1 MYSEHI
7 AKIAKMTVD
16 QIISIGKRQ
25 LSYRNNNPT
34 DHKQKAVSYDII
46 TYLHCFLLIKILST
60 ILDSVPVPQMMKN
73 FISALIHTMCAP
85 TYRTCKGLV

>member
-1 MYSEHI
+1 MYPEHI
-7 AKIAKMTVD
+7 AKIAKMTVE

-46 TYLHCFLLIKILST
+46 IYFHCFLLLYILKILST
-60 ILDSVPVPQMMKN
+60 ILASVPIP
-73 FISALIHTMCAP
+73 
-85 TYRTCKGLV
+85 